1 MSNRYTHY
9 DSDAYRLPEGMRRV
23 GYDADTQQYTFR
35 DSQVCLWCLCNSYT
49 FLTIHAGLLHRRAR
63 LVGLFSVF
71 FGPQCVSANEYGGR
85 LTYTSPLRGNERD
98 DDIEFTPPSFTAVNS
113 PYRPLLP
120 FFLIVAVVLL
130 VLVKFIYSGSS
141 THCKHGEYT
150 ISKGDTC
157 WGIAMS
163 QHVPLD
169 QLQQSLP
176 CNALIPGTRICL
188 PERSA

>member
-35 DSQVCLWCLCNSYT
+35 DSQGYY
-49 FLTIHAGLLHRRAR
+49 IGE
-63 LVGLFSVF
+63 
-71 FGPQCVSANEYGGR
+71 PANEYGGR